1 MKPSNFSTSK
11 SRPRKL
17 EAGVDTFARPRSC
30 PLRMRA
36 RRSPIGSLIAIAP
49 YPLPARL
56 GHARHLPKIGEVPQS
71 DARHFHLAVVAAGAP
86 RKLAAVVDARGR
98 GVARQLG
105 ELQTRGEALFG
116 RDRHIV
122 GPRLQRSPLA
132 SI

>member
-1 MKPSNFSTSK
+1 MNPANYSTSR

-36 RRSPIGSLIAIAP
+36 RRSPIGSLIALAP

-56 GHARHLPKIGEVPQS
+56 GHARHLPEIGEFPER
-71 DARHFHLAVVAAGAP
+71 DAGHFHLAIITAGAS
-86 RKLAAVVDARGR
+86 RKLAAMVDARGR

-105 ELQTRGEALFG
+105 EFQTRREALFG
-116 RDRHIV
+116 RDRHVI
-122 GPRLQRSPLA
+122 GPPLQ
-132 SI
+132 